1 MIVYVIDIKKEG
13 VRDVSILPQIDLE
26 IISKYLLEE
35 RSWYT
40 GEKFNAKKSM
50 IFLQVQHSVKGKV
63 LNMLDS
69 FWIWKHY
76 LCTLQLHGWA
86 MVVLLTCGSNFI
98 FYKWKMSIPKHKD
111 SSAKQCRIIHGCT
124 QRSKFRYWP
133 LLLFYCTSILCTTK
147 WIVYYVVI
155 SIWK

>member
-1 MIVYVIDIKKEG
+1 MSAYFNKLKDKDVQERYLNKIKLWLYVIDIKKEG

-86 MVVLLTCGSNFI
+86 MVVLLTCAAILFFI
-98 FYKWKMSIPKHKD
+98 NGKCPFPNI
-111 SSAKQCRIIHGCT
+111 RIH
-124 QRSKFRYWP
+124 
-133 LLLFYCTSILCTTK
+133 
-147 WIVYYVVI
+147 
-155 SIWK
+155 